1 VLIETVAAGRVGRR
15 ESHRSALLG
24 AALCNLEPGADD
36 MRARRC
42 RTSCRGTVE
51 AYDAPGGPVTLSILS
66 LEEYVRSVISA
77 EVSWS
82 WGLFGGTTDA
92 PRITSGGS
100 RRLEA
105 QAVATRSYVAAEIV
119 SGGWAPYATACDSY
133 CQSYPGMVD
142 ENPMS
147 NAAESD
153 TAGEILEQPAATSVP
168 GASGGIPGTFAVPA
182 TPGTAWS
189 PVSAEYSASSGGYTA
204 SGEFPGV
211 VDRGDAVCIKSR
223 FYSCNPCHKWWA
235 SIPVS
240 AIEKAFPLSA
250 SSPKWK

>member
-1 VLIETVAAGRVGRR
+1 
-15 ESHRSALLG
+15 
-24 AALCNLEPGADD
+24 
-36 MRARRC
+36 M
-42 RTSCRGTVE
+42 
-51 AYDAPGGPVTLSILS
+51 PGGPVTLSILS

-92 PRITSGGS
+92 PQDHEPWGFQA
-100 RRLEA
+100 LEA

-119 SGGWAPYATACDSY
+119 AGGWAPYATACDPY

-168 GASGGIPGTFAVPA
+168 GASRRDTGAPSRCPRHQVRLGRPCLPSTPPRPVA
-182 TPGTAWS
+182 TP
-189 PVSAEYSASSGGYTA
+189 A

-211 VDRGDAVCIKSR
+211 VDRGDAVCIKST
-223 FYSCNPCHKWWA
+223 YLLVQSVPQVGA

-240 AIEKAFPLSA
+240 AIEKAFNSVGELAEVEVKQRNGVGVVGGRVVTVEIVGTTGTEVPA
-250 SSPKWK
+250 SSPYDWGP